1 MCGEWNG
8 LQALILQECPYLYY
22 THCFAH
28 QLQLALV
35 ASAKVVDVH
44 FFFQNL
50 NMIVNVM
57 CSCKRNDELQVSYV
71 TKIAHLVANVDI
83 ETRRRANQIGTL

>member
-1 MCGEWNG
+1 
-8 LQALILQECPYLYY
+8 
-22 THCFAH
+22 
-28 QLQLALV
+28 
-35 ASAKVVDVH
+35 
-44 FFFQNL
+44 
-50 NMIVNVM
+50 MIVNVM